1 MAAAGALAVGT
12 WLTVSPLAA
21 QEDKPSAGAKDQTPA
36 APAPKSDAPK
46 SNVTKDRPQQAPRP
60 SATAPNRPQ
69 PAQQQPAQRPQ
80 TSAPDQPAEAADRA
94 ADQARDRASQAKEQ
108 ARDQADR
115 ARDTARDARDDA
127 RGAADRN
134 RDADRTQ
141 DGPTRH
147 QTNRAFS
154 SGNDR
159 RGDQD
164 HGDRARRDGDR
175 HHRAFTKVGININA
189 VNNGLAITS
198 VVPNSV
204 FATVGFRT
212 GDVLVSVG
220 GRRLND
226 TVLFYDWLRTVRPGE
241 RVAIVVLRDGQQ
253 QTLYWTP
260 AEQWVEEFATVVEE
274 GAPASDSFL
283 GIHLDPQVQDAAIVA
298 DVDPNSPAARAGVR
312 RNDAIDSV
320 NGEQIRSADDFVA
333 ATSQLPPGEAV
344 QMTIS
349 RLMNVQIVPGGGS
362 GAQTTIQRQ
371 ETYVNPG
378 AVNPAPAAVPAQPAP
393 PAVVPAP
400 TSQVPAAAP
409 QPREERRGGLFRR
422 R

>member
-1 MAAAGALAVGT
+1 M
-12 WLTVSPLAA
+12 
-21 QEDKPSAGAKDQTPA
+21 
-36 APAPKSDAPK
+36 
-46 SNVTKDRPQQAPRP
+46 NV
-60 SATAPNRPQ
+60 
-69 PAQQQPAQRPQ
+69 
-80 TSAPDQPAEAADRA
+80 
-94 ADQARDRASQAKEQ
+94 
-108 ARDQADR
+108 
-115 ARDTARDARDDA
+115 
-127 RGAADRN
+127 
-134 RDADRTQ
+134 
-141 DGPTRH
+141 
-147 QTNRAFS
+147 
-154 SGNDR
+154 
-159 RGDQD
+159 
-164 HGDRARRDGDR
+164 
-175 HHRAFTKVGININA
+175 

-274 GAPASDSFL
+274 GAPAGDSFL

-320 NGEQIRSADDFVA
+320 NGEQIRSADDFFA

-362 GAQTTIQRQ
+362 GTQTTIQRQ

-393 PAVVPAP
+393 PAAVPAP
-400 TSQVPAAAP
+400 ASQVPAAAP